1 MKAAAA
7 ILALLATVVTASD
20 FSKSCVDEHIEP
32 STQTLTANCNTGDGK
47 GTFQST
53 SLDLNSCFA
62 YVANSIRVRKTLR
75 ENEDQWRYN
84 HGVVDFETPSNPCR
98 LRLPLIQDCSGAP
111 KETWA
116 RRATTATF
124 TACLTLCMGR
134 SSGPPEY
141 G

>member
-62 YVANSIRVRKTLR
+62 YVGNSI
-75 ENEDQWRYN
+75 QWSTKGNLGQACNDCHVY
-84 HGVVDFETPSNPCR
+84 
-98 LRLPLIQDCSGAP
+98 RLPDPVYGPIFGTTRVWLSCACNGA
-111 KETWA
+111 ETSVQLD
-116 RRATTATF
+116 TTSVSNRF
-124 TACLTLCMGR
+124 GTLSCT
-134 SSGPPEY
+134 S
-141 G
+141 